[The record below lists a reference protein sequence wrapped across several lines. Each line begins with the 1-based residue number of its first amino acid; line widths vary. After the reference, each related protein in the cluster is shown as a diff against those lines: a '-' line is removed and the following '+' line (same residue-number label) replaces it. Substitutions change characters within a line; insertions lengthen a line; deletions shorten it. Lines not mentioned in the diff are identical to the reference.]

1 MLKYILKRLGQSL
14 LTILLVVSVVF
25 VLMRLMPSENF
36 FTDDELLKFTD
47 KQKFEKLER
56 MGMMKVCPTCISQAC
71 SIGFSYCP
79 IRSS

>member
-36 FTDDELLKFTD
+36 FTDDELLKLYETGLA
-47 KQKFEKLER
+47 K
-56 MGMMKVCPTCISQAC
+56 
-71 SIGFSYCP
+71 
-79 IRSS
+79 